1 MQEHGHKEE
10 FYKGGGMLSWLLHS
24 KGYLWQNEKTN
35 YWIGE
40 NIYNDVS
47 DKGLNIQNIKIAH
60 TA

>member
-1 MQEHGHKEE
+1 MHIEGKH
-10 FYKGGGMLSWLLHS
+10 
-24 KGYLWQNEKTN
+24 WQNEKTN

-40 NIYNDVS
+40 IFTNDVN